1 MTDELVD
8 RVQCL
13 KLMIFDV
20 DGVLTDGTLYF
31 SEAGAELKAFNSR
44 DGHGIKMLR
53 QSGVEVAILSARS
66 SRAVEK
72 RAAEL
77 GIALVEQGAAD
88 KGAAFE
94 GLVTRLRIP
103 AAAAGYMGDDVIDL
117 PVFTRCGFA
126 VSVPEAPDMVR
137 EHAHHVTRAPGGRG
151 AVREVCELIMRAQG
165 SLERVV
171 ARQLA

>member
-1 MTDELVD
+1 MSDEMID
-8 RVQCL
+8 RVQRL
-13 KLMIFDV
+13 RLMVFDV

-66 SRAVEK
+66 SRAVEM

-77 GIALVEQGAAD
+77 GISLLQQGTAD
-88 KGAAFE
+88 KGAAFDD
-94 GLVTRLRIP
+94 LVARLRIP
-103 AAAAGYMGDDVIDL
+103 AAAAGYMGDDVVDL
-117 PVFTRCGFA
+117 PVFARCGFA

-137 EHAHHVTRAPGGRG
+137 ERAHHVTRTPGGRG
-151 AVREVCELIMRAQG
+151 AVREVCELIMRTQG

>member
-1 MTDELVD
+1 MTDEIVD
-8 RVQCL
+8 RVRRL
-13 KLMIFDV
+13 RLMIFDV

-31 SEAGAELKAFNSR
+31 SEGGAELKAFNAR

-53 QSGVEVAILSARS
+53 QSGVEVAILSART
-66 SRAVEK
+66 SRAVEV

-77 GIALVEQGAAD
+77 GITLLVQGAAD

-94 GLVTRLRIP
+94 DLVARLRIP
-103 AAAAGYMGDDVIDL
+103 AAAAGYMGDDVVDL
-117 PVFTRCGFA
+117 QVFGRCGFA

-137 EHAHHVTRAPGGRG
+137 ERAHHVTRTPGGRG

-171 ARQLA
+171 AGQLA

>member
-1 MTDELVD
+1 MTDGIAA
-8 RVQCL
+8 RVQRL

-31 SEAGAELKAFNSR
+31 SEAGAELKAFNAR
-44 DGHGIKMLR
+44 DGHGMKMLR

-66 SRAVEK
+66 SRAVEA

-77 GIALVEQGAAD
+77 GITLLEQGVAD

-94 GLVTRLRIP
+94 GLVARLRVP
-103 AAAAGYMGDDVIDL
+103 AAAAGYMGDDVVDL

-137 EHAHHVTRAPGGRG
+137 ERAHLVTRTPGGRG
-151 AVREVCELIMRAQG
+151 AVREVCELIMRTQG